1 MTISYEIQWAEPLIV
16 ETWRGEVTID
26 ELRAHWGDL
35 FRDDDVMKIRRTL
48 VDLRSA
54 EIGFSDAELDRAVN
68 EVVLPALQGRD
79 WITAIVVDTSRQLHV
94 SSRYHSYAARY
105 SSDVVFSSVEDAN
118 RWLLK
123 QDSERT
129 GT

>member
-1 MTISYEIQWAEPLIV
+1 MPEPLVV

-54 EIGFSDAELDRAVN
+54 DRPVIVSGFGPSRAR
-68 EVVLPALQGRD
+68 VLAPTGRL
-79 WITAIVVDTSRQLHV
+79 R
-94 SSRYHSYAARY
+94 
-105 SSDVVFSSVEDAN
+105 
-118 RWLLK
+118 
-123 QDSERT
+123 
-129 GT
+129 G